1 MEAEIRSRKSG
12 LSRRVRCSVNA
23 RRHCCF
29 ARRHD
34 GGVVV
39 VVGVVAGV
47 GRHMAAVAVEGQLS
61 LKPFRTN
68 TTESLSTGPVLV
80 QFHVLP
86 GHDGKQVLTLPRVS
100 GRATRVRNAPRSRHA
115 AVEGWNVEHF
125 WGGGRRKKLTK
136 S

>member
-1 MEAEIRSRKSG
+1 MATGAHEKGWSVEEGSRKSG

-29 ARRHD
+29 AKRH
-34 GGVVV
+34 GGGMV

-47 GRHMAAVAVEGQLS
+47 GRHMAAVAVEDQLS
-61 LKPFRTN
+61 LKPFRAN
-68 TTESLSTGPVLV
+68 STESLSTGPVLV

-100 GRATRVRNAPRSRHA
+100 GRATRVRNAPRSRA
-115 AVEGWNVEHF
+115 RRGQ
-125 WGGGRRKKLTK
+125 GRG
-136 S
+136 